1 MLELTAPGE
10 YAVRAQF
17 KYKGEEQV
25 IWEGEFMLDELL
37 KQRAQGLQACE
48 GRTRVRV
55 SVRGSAC
62 MCVCAGVCMYVC
74 VCMRVCA
81 CVCPCVRVC
90 ACVCVQAFVC
100 MRVCACVCVHA
111 CVCMRAYACVCVHA
125 CVCMLVYTCFCV
137 RACEFVHVRVRT
149 RLYVSPCSML
159 DALRA
164 RGMHVCAQLCSSVQH
179 AATHY
184 ICRR

>member
-62 MCVCAGVCMYVC
+62 MCVCAGVCVYV
-74 VCMRVCA
+74 
-81 CVCPCVRVC
+81 
-90 ACVCVQAFVC
+90 
-100 MRVCACVCVHA
+100 

-164 RGMHVCAQLCSSVQH
+164 REMHVCAQLCSSVQH